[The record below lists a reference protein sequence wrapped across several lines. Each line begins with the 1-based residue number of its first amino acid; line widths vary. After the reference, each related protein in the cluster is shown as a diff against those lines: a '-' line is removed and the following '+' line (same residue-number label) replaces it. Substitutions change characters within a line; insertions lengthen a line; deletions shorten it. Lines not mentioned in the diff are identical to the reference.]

1 MSDVTPFAYQ
11 VRSIVKIIDGDTFDC
26 ILDLGFDV
34 LLEAR
39 VRMAGIDTPESRT
52 SDKVE
57 KVFGLASKDF
67 LKHAIEDASN
77 IIVRTELDNEKGK
90 FGRILG
96 TVYLDGVN
104 INEKMCADGHAVAY
118 FGQSKD
124 DIHGEHMAN
133 RQRLLNEGVVTQDE
147 YAAAVALME
156 EK

>member
-1 MSDVTPFAYQ
+1 MSEVTPFAYK

-57 KVFGLASKDF
+57 KKFGLASKEY
-67 LKHAIEDASN
+67 LKEHIKHAED

-104 INEKMCADGHAVAY
+104 INQKMIDEGYAVAY
-118 FGQSKD
+118 HGQSKD
-124 DIHGEHMAN
+124 DVEAQHLSN
-133 RQRLLNEGVVTQDE
+133 RQRL
-147 YAAAVALME
+147 ME
-156 EK
+156 AGIVK